1 MVISS
6 ERGHNQDSHM
16 ITLFNL
22 QSQTTYKIIMFD
34 EHLGQYTVHRNGKE
48 QILVRD
54 SIASDIKLVE
64 MANKAGLL

>member
-1 MVISS
+1 
-6 ERGHNQDSHM
+6 M